1 MKSLKIALL
10 TTLLAGAAMGAW
22 AANPA
27 MYVSDPAQQRSIASI
42 ENLDNGRFYMMD
54 YSADYKLD
62 TLLDKSV
69 GDIEGMLQFIQTDLL
84 PQGEVKKGNIDGAC
98 SAFAGR
104 TEEGKP
110 IYGRNFDY
118 KMDMT
123 AVLVRTAP
131 KDGYRSIGMADAGW
145 IGYGLGSLDD
155 GKTDVSA
162 TVGMPYL
169 IMDGLNEK
177 GLAVSV
183 LKLDGAPTR
192 QNTGKKKITTTAAL
206 RLMLDKAADVEEALA
221 LLRQYDMQSSMDNA
235 NFHFLLSDASGR
247 NVVLEYTINTMT
259 VLDANYVANHY
270 LAPKMKGLGHAYD
283 RFAVLAAAM
292 KFKKNVLSPNEA
304 MSLLELVSQ
313 PETEEATSM
322 TQWSVV
328 YNLEDLTARVAIRRN
343 YDKFFDFHLN
353 RY

>member
-1 MKSLKIALL
+1 MKSWKIALV
-10 TTLLAGAAMGAW
+10 TTLLAGSAMGIG

-27 MYVSDPAQQRSIASI
+27 AFVTNPAQRRSIASI

-62 TLLDKSV
+62 ALLDKSV
-69 GDIEGMLQFIQTDLL
+69 GDIDGMLQFIQTDLL
-84 PQGEVKKGNIDGAC
+84 PGGNVAKGNIDAGC

-104 TEEGKP
+104 TDDGKP

-123 AVLVRTAP
+123 AVLIRTAP
-131 KDGYRSIGMADAGW
+131 KGGYRSIGMADAGW
-145 IGYGLGSLDD
+145 IGYGIGSLDD
-155 GKTDVSA
+155 GKTDISA
-162 TVGMPYL
+162 AVGMPYL

-221 LLRQYDMQSSMDNA
+221 LLRQYDMQSSMDDA
-235 NFHFLLSDASGR
+235 NFHFLLSDAS
-247 NVVLEYTINTMT
+247 
-259 VLDANYVANHY
+259 A
-270 LAPKMKGLGHAYD
+270 
-283 RFAVLAAAM
+283 
-292 KFKKNVLSPNEA
+292 
-304 MSLLELVSQ
+304 
-313 PETEEATSM
+313 ETWC
-322 TQWSVV
+322 WS
-328 YNLEDLTARVAIRRN
+328 TPSTP
-343 YDKFFDFHLN
+343 
-353 RY
+353 